1 MGISTVS
8 EERIDQEDSYRVL
21 VVDDNQ
27 ALATVVA
34 QTLEHIDEG
43 LQATYTTDPER
54 ALTRLREESIDCLIA
69 DYEMPEL
76 DGLALAAADDTDTP
90 FIIYTQRR
98 DTSVERDVRE
108 QGGEFLVKQTGPE
121 QYHQLAEFVREQVA
135 D

>member
-1 MGISTVS
+1 
-8 EERIDQEDSYRVL
+8 
-21 VVDDNQ
+21 
-27 ALATVVA
+27 
-34 QTLEHIDEG
+34 
-43 LQATYTTDPER
+43 
-54 ALTRLREESIDCLIA
+54 
-69 DYEMPEL
+69 MPEL